1 MPHQQPASRDNQAR
15 LVAVL
20 VSDSGRKDSMAV
32 KGASGH
38 AGCATRTPRMLRAMF
53 WLPRHTGMAPHT
65 PSLLRI
71 MSQLSTSGNSISQR
85 TLGPSKA
92 WLTSGTTPGLEAQD
106 GMLHPIHPPEKPA
119 NDRPGMSSDATGR
132 GPLYEAVC

>member
-1 MPHQQPASRDNQAR
+1 MPHQQPASRDNQ
-15 LVAVL
+15 VATVL
-20 VSDSGRKDSMAV
+20 VSDPGRKDSMAV

-38 AGCATRTPRMLRAMF
+38 AGCATRPPRMLRAIF
-53 WLPRHTGMAPHT
+53 WLPMAPHT

-106 GMLHPIHPPEKPA
+106 GMLHPIHPPEEPT